1 MKRPTL
7 RGRLHHREGA
17 AAAESGDVVEI
28 EPTELA
34 GLFAAPGWLR
44 NLGLTSWLLVGLVA
58 AVAGGVVLLELT
70 RTIVLPVITAAI
82 IASVVSPIVDWLKA
96 RGVPRTVGTLIV
108 FLAFVALGVLV
119 TLGILGGVKDQVP
132 SITSHLHDAVNKVEG
147 WLKDAGVSAGTAD
160 TAKQDASS
168 SISDAVKALLNGVA
182 FGISSLASLAVFLSF
197 LLLSLFFILRDA
209 PTIGRFVSR
218 HMGVP
223 LPVAQ
228 VVTRRTTG
236 ALRGYFAGVTIVS
249 LWSSL
254 IVAIG
259 TLILGVP
266 LVGTITLVTFL
277 AGYVPYLGAWTAG
290 GFAVLIALGSKGS
303 TTALILAVII
313 LLANGILQ
321 QLVQPFAMGAALGIH
336 PLAVLIVTIAGGALF
351 GTIGLILA
359 APLTAAAVQIGADL
373 NRSRETETNE
383 PAPEPGR
390 AA

>member
-7 RGRLHHREGA
+7 RGRLHHAGGAGA
-17 AAAESGDVVEI
+17 AEDGDFVEI

-44 NLGLTSWLLVGLVA
+44 NLGLTTWLLVGVA
-58 AVAGGVVLLELT
+58 AALAGAVVLLDLT

-82 IASVVSPIVDWLKA
+82 IASVVSPIVDWLGK
-96 RGVPRTVGTLIV
+96 RRVPRTVGTLIV
-108 FLAFVALGVLV
+108 FLACIVLGVLV
-119 TLGILGGVKDQVP
+119 TLAILAGVKDQVP
-132 SITSHLHDAVNKVEG
+132 SITSELHGALNKVEG
-147 WLKDAGVSAGTAD
+147 WLTDAGISRSTAN
-160 TAKQDASS
+160 ASKHDVGS
-168 SISDAVKALLNGVA
+168 STSDAVKTLLNGVA
-182 FGISSLASLAVFLSF
+182 FGLNTLASVAVFLSF

-209 PTIGRFVSR
+209 PTIGRFVNR

-223 LPVAQ
+223 LPVAE
-228 VVTRRTTG
+228 VVTRRTTRS
-236 ALRGYFAGVTIVS
+236 LRGYFAGVTIVS
-249 LWSSL
+249 LWSSA

-259 TLILGVP
+259 TLVLGVP

-290 GFAVLIALGSKGS
+290 AFAVLIALGSKGS

-321 QLVQPFAMGAALGIH
+321 QLVQPFVMGATLQIH
-336 PLAVLIVTIAGGALF
+336 PLAVLIVTISGGALF

-359 APLTAAAVQIGADL
+359 APLTAAAVQIAADL
-373 NRSRETETNE
+373 ERSREREAAE
-383 PAPEPGR
+383 PAPAVPG
-390 AA
+390 